1 MKIDLS
7 KEQGTLVPLYFYR
20 KPLGWPEQNKTHLRN
35 PSQDDSVQ

>member
-20 KPLGWPEQNKTHLRN
+20 KPLAWPPQESEKETKNHQPWQK
-35 PSQDDSVQ
+35 

>member
-20 KPLGWPEQNKTHLRN
+20 KPLDWPEQNLTSDHIRHLI
-35 PSQDDSVQ
+35 PQSL